1 MNIDSV
7 HDCNVTLML
16 IISMAEL
23 LVKHICTP
31 MALVALDQLLY
42 ICQGVGLSLPVGTA
56 VGTCL
61 TSKLTNTRKRQKL
74 I

>member
-1 MNIDSV
+1 ML
-7 HDCNVTLML
+7 LML
-16 IISMAEL
+16 IIGMAEL
-23 LVKHICTP
+23 LVKHISTP

-42 ICQGVGLSLPVGTA
+42 ICQGVGLPLPVSTA